1 MSKTKPIKKQK
12 VSKSAQIVDDE
23 KNNSYIFPIW
33 LPISVVLGITF
44 LAFFPTL
51 QNDFVNWDDDVN
63 ILKNSDLEGSLTL
76 SKCKDI
82 FTHTIMGGYNPFSIL
97 TFALE
102 KAIFGVENWAK
113 VIHTNNLLLH
123 LGVVYLVYQLVL
135 RLNLNIWT
143 AFFTALLFG
152 IHPMRVESVAWATER
167 KDVLLGIFYFLAIIE
182 YIKYLKLNEKIFN
195 KNIILT
201 YLFFILALF
210 SKIQAVALPLTL
222 LAFDYFFDRNLKK
235 AFFEKIPFF
244 MIALLWGGLSIW
256 FLKAAKT
263 IQLDGDMVLFSF
275 FERLGIAG
283 YAYFI
288 YLVKCI
294 YPYIMACVYP
304 YPAKIPIYF
313 YGGTLLGFA
322 TLWFIYDQYLKQNK
336 LIVFGFA
343 FFILNFMFVSQLV
356 GAGQAFLADRF
367 TYIAYFGLFLMIIEW
382 INCYIQNTNN
392 YKIAING
399 ILIFYVIICCS
410 MTYQQTQTWKNGET
424 LWTQA
429 LKYDANSS
437 LPYGNRAI
445 YFREQK
451 DFKKAI
457 PDFDKAIAI
466 SGKAGTLNSRG
477 KTFFDMGENDKAIS
491 DYNLA
496 LSKDSSIAE
505 VWVNRAAALGKAG
518 RYEAALSDANKG
530 LYLDNKLLN
539 GYAMRSLIYQSM
551 GKWTE
556 SLADNIAYLQLK
568 PEDADTW
575 FDSGILRRQLK
586 QDSEALVDFTKAI
599 SINAQKGEYYLE
611 RAKLY
616 LSLGNIEAKNQDVLV
631 AKSKGIKIPEG
642 L

>member
-1 MSKTKPIKKQK
+1 MSKIKTIKKQK
-12 VSKSAQIVDDE
+12 VVEPVPVVDSK
-23 KNNSYIFPIW
+23 KNNSYVFPTW
-33 LPISVVLGITF
+33 LPIRVVLLIT
-44 LAFFPTL
+44 LIAFFPTL

-63 ILKNSDLEGSLTL
+63 ILKNSDLEGALTFA
-76 SKCKDI
+76 KCKDI

-123 LGVVYLVYQLVL
+123 LGVVYLIYRLVL
-135 RLNLNIWT
+135 MMNFNVWA

-182 YIKYLKLNEKIFN
+182 YVKYLKSSENKFN

-222 LAFDYFFDRNLKK
+222 LAFDYFFDKNLRKSLL
-235 AFFEKIPFF
+235 EKIPFF
-244 MIALLWGGLSIW
+244 VIALIWGGMSIW

-263 IQLDGDMVLFSF
+263 IQFEGDTVHFNF

-283 YAYFI
+283 YTYFI

-294 YPYIMACVYP
+294 YPYMMTAVYP

-313 YGGTLLGFA
+313 YVGALLGFA
-322 TLWFIYDQYLKQNK
+322 TLVFIYQQYLKQNK
-336 LIVFGFA
+336 LIVFGLA
-343 FFILNFMFVSQLV
+343 FFIFNFMFVSQIV

-367 TYIAYFGLFLMIIEW
+367 TYISYFGLFLMVIGF
-382 INCYIQNTNN
+382 INFYIQNTNN
-392 YKIAING
+392 YKTIING
-399 ILIFYVIICCS
+399 ALILYIILCCS

-429 LKYDANSS
+429 LKYDSNSS

-445 YFREQK
+445 YFRDKK

-457 PDFDKAIAI
+457 ADFDNAIAL

-477 KTFFDMGENDKAIS
+477 KTFFDMGQNDKAIS

-496 LSKDSSIAE
+496 LSKDTTIAE
-505 VWVNRAAALGKAG
+505 LWVNRAAALGKAG
-518 RYEAALSDANKG
+518 RYEEALLDANKG
-530 LYLDNKLLN
+530 LRLDNKLLN

-551 GKWTE
+551 GNLAE

-568 PEDADTW
+568 PNDADTW

-586 QDSEALVDFTKAI
+586 QDLEALNDFTKAI
-599 SINAQKGEYYLE
+599 SINPQKGEYYLE

-616 LSLGNIEAKNQDVLV
+616 LLLGNIEAKNQDVLV
-631 AKSKGIKIPEG
+631 AKSKGMMIPNG

>member
-1 MSKTKPIKKQK
+1 MSKTKAIKKQK
-12 VSKSAQIVDDE
+12 VFISEPIADIKQ
-23 KNNSYIFPIW
+23 NNLYVFPTW
-33 LPISVVLGITF
+33 LPISVVLFITWI
-44 LAFFPTL
+44 AFFPTL

-63 ILKNSDLEGSLTL
+63 ILKNTDLEGSLTF

-102 KAIFGVENWAK
+102 KAVFGIENWAK

-123 LGVVYLVYQLVL
+123 LGVVYLVYRLVL
-135 RLNLNIWT
+135 RMNFNVWT
-143 AFFTALLFG
+143 AIFTALLFG

-182 YIKYLKLNEKIFN
+182 YIKYLKSNDNAFN
-195 KNIILT
+195 KNIILI

-210 SKIQAVALPLTL
+210 SKIQAVSLPLTL
-222 LAFDYFFDRNLKK
+222 LAFDYFFDKNLKK
-235 AFFEKIPFF
+235 SLLEKIPFF
-244 MIALLWGGLSIW
+244 ILALLWGGMSLW

-263 IQLDGDMVLFSF
+263 IQFEGDTVHFSF
-275 FERLGIAG
+275 LERLGIAG
-283 YAYFI
+283 YTYLI

-294 YPYIMACVYP
+294 YPYIMTAVYP

-313 YGGTLLGFA
+313 YAGTLLGFA
-322 TLWFIYDQYLKQNK
+322 TLGFIYHQYLKQNK
-336 LIVFGFA
+336 LIVFGFV
-343 FFILNFMFVSQLV
+343 FFIFNFMFVSQIV

-367 TYIAYFGLFLMIIEW
+367 TYISYFGLFLMLIGGMDF
-382 INCYIQNTNN
+382 YIQKTNN
-392 YKIAING
+392 YKIIING
-399 ILIFYVIICCS
+399 GLILYLILCIS
-410 MTYQQTQTWKNGET
+410 MTYKQTQTWKNGET

-445 YFREQK
+445 YFRDKK

-457 PDFDKAIAI
+457 VDFDKAIAI

-477 KTFFDMGENDKAIS
+477 KTFFDMGQTDKAIS

-496 LSKDSSIAE
+496 LSKDTSIAE
-505 VWVNRAAALGKAG
+505 IWVNRAAALGKAG
-518 RYEAALSDANKG
+518 RYEEALSDANRG
-530 LYLDNKLLN
+530 LRLDNKLLN

-551 GKWTE
+551 GKFSE

-568 PEDADTW
+568 PNDADTW

-586 QDSEALVDFTKAI
+586 QDAEALNDFTKAI
-599 SINAQKGEYYLE
+599 LINPQKGEYYLE
-611 RAKLY
+611 RAQLY
-616 LSLGNIEAKNQDVLV
+616 LLLGNIEAKNQDVLM
-631 AKSKGIKIPEG
+631 AKSKGMMIPNG

>member
-1 MSKTKPIKKQK
+1 
-12 VSKSAQIVDDE
+12 
-23 KNNSYIFPIW
+23 
-33 LPISVVLGITF
+33 
-44 LAFFPTL
+44 
-51 QNDFVNWDDDVN
+51 
-63 ILKNSDLEGSLTL
+63 
-76 SKCKDI
+76 
-82 FTHTIMGGYNPFSIL
+82 
-97 TFALE
+97 
-102 KAIFGVENWAK
+102 
-113 VIHTNNLLLH
+113 
-123 LGVVYLVYQLVL
+123 
-135 RLNLNIWT
+135 
-143 AFFTALLFG
+143 
-152 IHPMRVESVAWATER
+152 
-167 KDVLLGIFYFLAIIE
+167 
-182 YIKYLKLNEKIFN
+182 
-195 KNIILT
+195 
-201 YLFFILALF
+201 
-210 SKIQAVALPLTL
+210 
-222 LAFDYFFDRNLKK
+222 
-235 AFFEKIPFF
+235 
-244 MIALLWGGLSIW
+244 
-256 FLKAAKT
+256 
-263 IQLDGDMVLFSF
+263 
-275 FERLGIAG
+275 
-283 YAYFI
+283 
-288 YLVKCI
+288 
-294 YPYIMACVYP
+294 MACVYP

-313 YGGTLLGFA
+313 YAGTLLGFA
-322 TLWFIYDQYLKQNK
+322 TLWFIYNQYLKQNK

-343 FFILNFMFVSQLV
+343 FFIFNFMFVSQIV

-491 DYNLA
+491 DYNVA

-568 PEDADTW
+568 PDDADTW
-575 FDSGILRRQLK
+575 FDSGILKRQLK

-631 AKSKGIKIPEG
+631 AKSKGIKIPTG